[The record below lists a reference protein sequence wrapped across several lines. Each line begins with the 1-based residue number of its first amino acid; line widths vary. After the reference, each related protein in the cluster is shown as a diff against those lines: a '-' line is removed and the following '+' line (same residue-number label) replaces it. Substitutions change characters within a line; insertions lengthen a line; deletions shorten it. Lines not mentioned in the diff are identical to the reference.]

1 MGLLQW
7 LGLRWQAEPGR
18 FYGGADTIHRT
29 ETLNVEVD
37 PDGRV
42 CAVWYR
48 CQMLPFRQA
57 DVPYGRAD
65 DMRAAPGAPRLVGV
79 RVSP

>member
-1 MGLLQW
+1 MGL
-7 LGLRWQAEPGR
+7 GLWARWFGDRRAGR
-18 FYGGADTIHRT
+18 FYGGSDTLHRS
-29 ETLNVEVD
+29 EILNVEVD

-57 DVPYGRAD
+57 DVPAERAD
-65 DMRAAPGAPRLVGV
+65 EMRATPGAPRLVGV